1 VFTAH
6 AGDAI
11 VWRKDG
17 GDWSAPLSIS
27 GVGFVIADAANA
39 GPTFGN
45 DTQLPNID
53 VLASGVFTGTE
64 DALYIVEVLADGVS
78 FRWRLAP
85 PLPGLAASE
94 ASTAG
99 VAVDN
104 SAAEWSAAV
113 TIADG
118 VPIELSQGVFVQ
130 FAVAPSGVTSPR
142 AWPHGDTYYIPV
154 TTGATTPLAEGV
166 SVTWSAPSGFTAN
179 DTWAFTARAAL
190 AARGPHEGDTAV
202 TLRGAGFLPSS
213 ALLCRFTDQYAQAP
227 VAVPAVY
234 VSPTEV
240 RCITPPRDQDGI
252 APAVPS
258 RPDAPA
264 IALAGA
270 YTGPRS
276 ASFVLAVIAGDNMTL
291 DMVVEGAAP
300 SPITLGVVAELADG
314 VWWHELPGADGILAR
329 FDATGADGGAH
340 QTGDVYT
347 FSAAALVSAALSD
360 GDAHPEL
367 APGSIKPGV
376 LTSLAVSNDGGV
388 AWSEANAA
396 GMGYTRFFYS
406 PVYVSPDGDD
416 GGGDGTRA
424 APYRTLA
431 RAVAAALSAPAPGP
445 RGAPAGLG
453 AVTSWDSIILLP
465 GRYTGPGNAGVAPGG
480 RALLVSASARGGA
493 VIDCAGA
500 PGGDVVAGDKFA
512 APGPAGAGSL
522 SLKGIATENCGTA
535 YAGGVGALA
544 AFPQGHWW
552 TAN

>member
-1 VFTAH
+1 VPVDSNA
-6 AGDAI
+6 
-11 VWRKDG
+11 
-17 GDWSAPLSIS
+17 SA
-27 GVGFVIADAANA
+27 
-39 GPTFGN
+39 
-45 DTQLPNID
+45 
-53 VLASGVFTGTE
+53 
-64 DALYIVEVLADGVS
+64 
-78 FRWRLAP
+78 
-85 PLPGLAASE
+85 
-94 ASTAG
+94 
-99 VAVDN
+99 
-104 SAAEWSAAV
+104 WSAAV
-113 TIADG
+113 TIVDG
-118 VPIELSQGVFVQ
+118 VPMALSQGVFVR
-130 FAVAPSGVTSPR
+130 FAVNPANATSPR
-142 AWPHGDTYYIPV
+142 AWPHGDTYYIPA
-154 TTGATTPLAEGV
+154 TTSTTTPLAEGV
-166 SVTWSAPSGFTAN
+166 SVTWSAPSGFIAG
-179 DTWAFTARAAL
+179 DTWAFTARTAL

-213 ALLCRFTDQYAQAP
+213 ALRCRFTDEYARDP

-240 RCITPPRDQDGI
+240 RCITPPRGQDGI

-258 RPDAPA
+258 RPGAPA
-264 IALAGA
+264 IVLAGA

-276 ASFVLAVIAGDNMTL
+276 ASFVLAMQANDNITL
-291 DMVVEGAAP
+291 DMIEEGSAP
-300 SPITLGVVAELADG
+300 TPTSLGNVTLLADG
-314 VWWHELPGADGILAR
+314 LWQELLEGILAR
-329 FDATGADGGAH
+329 FDATGEGGGY
-340 QTGDVYT
+340 QPGDVYT

-388 AWSEANAA
+388 AWSAVNAA
-396 GMGYTRFFYS
+396 GMGLSRFFYS

-424 APYRTLA
+424 APYRTLS
-431 RAVAAALSAPAPGP
+431 RAVAAALSTPAPGP
-445 RGAPAGLG
+445 PGAPAGLG
-453 AVTSWDSIILLP
+453 AVTSWDSIVLLS

-480 RALLVSASARGGA
+480 RALLVSAGARGGA

-500 PGGDVVAGDKFA
+500 PGGDVVAGDKFS